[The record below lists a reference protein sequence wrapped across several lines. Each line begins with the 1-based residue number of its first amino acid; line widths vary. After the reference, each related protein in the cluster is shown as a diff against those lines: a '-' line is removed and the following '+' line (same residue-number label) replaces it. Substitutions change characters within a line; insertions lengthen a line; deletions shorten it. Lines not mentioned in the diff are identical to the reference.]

1 MRGAVR
7 RRGRMPPVAGSP
19 WRLTAGAGLALTAV
33 LFLLPL
39 LTVRGEGG
47 GAAGETENAP
57 LTATAPEGQTTRAAR
72 DRGHIVKLLQP
83 DGTVEEL
90 TMADYLFGV
99 VAAEMPAAFEEEALK
114 AQACAARTY
123 TVVRQASAHAA
134 HPQADVCTDSG
145 CCQAYVERQAAET
158 RWGISAGTYSA
169 KISQAVADTDGLG
182 ILYQGAPIQAVFF
195 SSAPGQTADAVAVWG
210 SQVDYLK
217 SVSSPERDEV
227 PNYRSQVVLTAEEV
241 RSRVLAAYPG
251 ADLSGDPSGWFGQAD
266 RDAGGTVRS
275 IPLGGVTLT
284 GGQVRSLFAL
294 RSAAFTVAWDG
305 SKFTFSVTGYGHG
318 VGMSQY
324 GANAMAK
331 EGKSFREI
339 LTWYYTGTAVE
350 ELW

>member
-83 DGTVEEL
+83 DGTVE
-90 TMADYLFGV
+90 
-99 VAAEMPAAFEEEALK
+99 AEMPAAFEEEALK

-145 CCQAYVERQAAET
+145 CCQAYVERQAA
-158 RWGISAGTYSA
+158 GT
-169 KISQAVADTDGLG
+169 
-182 ILYQGAPIQAVFF
+182 
-195 SSAPGQTADAVAVWG
+195 
-210 SQVDYLK
+210 
-217 SVSSPERDEV
+217 
-227 PNYRSQVVLTAEEV
+227 
-241 RSRVLAAYPG
+241 
-251 ADLSGDPSGWFGQAD
+251 LSL
-266 RDAGGTVRS
+266 
-275 IPLGGVTLT
+275 I
-284 GGQVRSLFAL
+284 
-294 RSAAFTVAWDG
+294 
-305 SKFTFSVTGYGHG
+305 H
-318 VGMSQY
+318 
-324 GANAMAK
+324 
-331 EGKSFREI
+331 I
-339 LTWYYTGTAVE
+339 
-350 ELW
+350 